1 MKILYL
7 EDDINLSETISEF
20 LEDNDFEV
28 TCVYSS
34 DELLDIVYDKI
45 FDIFIFDVNVPNKN
59 GFELLKEL
67 RDTDINTPTIF
78 TTTLNDINSLDKG
91 YESGADDYLR
101 KPFSVRELSHRIN
114 ALVKRDFNT
123 QSTIINIDTNIE
135 YNITSQELKIDNNIV
150 SLNTKEKTLLQ
161 LFMQNRNQLLST
173 QNIENN
179 LWVYSEEVSET
190 SLRTYIK
197 NLRKLLGKEKIVNI
211 KKQGYKLIV

>member
-101 KPFSVRELSHRIN
+101 KPFSVRELLHRIN

-123 QSTIINIDTNIE
+123 QSTLINIDTNIE